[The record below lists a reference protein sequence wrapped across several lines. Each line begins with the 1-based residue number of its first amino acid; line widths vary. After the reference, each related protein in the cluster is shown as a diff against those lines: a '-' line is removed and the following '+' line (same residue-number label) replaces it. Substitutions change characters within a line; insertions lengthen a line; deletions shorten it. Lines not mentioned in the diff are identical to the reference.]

1 MFVAIKCCHTKFF
14 ACFGLSFFFFFL
26 IFGVKKVRNDVQL
39 LSCLRQLG
47 DAEGNAAALVKKI

>member
-14 ACFGLSFFFFFL
+14 ACFGLSFFFFL